1 MSALAT
7 ETAPGRRARHRLRRI
22 SPETAL
28 VLAGLLFLVL
38 QLTLFPRPFGLST
51 DEATYLAKVDP
62 SALELYWN
70 PQRAWGV
77 PVLAAPV
84 GVFSA
89 SVEVVRV
96 YFAVLSSVALV
107 VAFWPWLR
115 VLERW
120 VAPLAALLFGTTWFT
135 LFFGPQV
142 MPNLWVALTAV
153 AAVGFFLRGAGGS
166 GRRHVVLAGVA
177 AALLALV
184 RPTDSVLV
192 VVPVLASALVV
203 PRLRRPAPMA
213 ALVVGGVVGWLPWI
227 VEAFLRFGGPLTRLR
242 AAAETGPQ
250 GLSFSTA
257 NLLAFP
263 RLLDGAPLYFSRTP
277 PAQAGPL
284 QTVFVLWV
292 AALVVLVVLGIPAA
306 AAQRR
311 LPEILTAVLPAALLA
326 VFYLT
331 VTEVTALRF
340 VLPVIALL
348 SLPVATALVQA
359 VRMTRGRARTL
370 VVVAVA
376 AGVLTDVAGMATM
389 NGLYAAKSAV
399 GRDDALAAADLLRPH
414 VERRHC
420 MLLGEQPQATAY
432 YLGCA
437 VESAH
442 GTAAPPARVTAARR
456 AGWDVLA
463 LLPKAPKAGSYLARW
478 RPADVDPLPGGLRA
492 YAPPS

>member
-1 MSALAT
+1 MTALAT
-7 ETAPGRRARHRLRRI
+7 EAAPGHRDRRRI
-22 SPETAL
+22 GRFTPQVAL
-28 VLAGLLFLVL
+28 LATGLLFLVL
-38 QLTLFPRPFGLST
+38 QLVLFPRPFGLST

-89 SVEVVRV
+89 PVEVLRV
-96 YFAVLSSVALV
+96 YFAVLSSIGLV
-107 VAFWPWLR
+107 LAFWPWLR
-115 VLERW
+115 VLHRW
-120 VAPLAALLFGTTWFT
+120 IAPLAALLFCTTWFT
-135 LFFGPQV
+135 LFFGPQL

-153 AAVGFFLRGAGGS
+153 AACGFFLRAVAGG
-166 GRRHVVLAGVA
+166 GRRQLVLAGLA

-192 VVPVLASALVV
+192 VAPVVACALVV

-213 ALVVGGVVGWLPWI
+213 ALVLGGVLGWLPWV
-227 VEAFLRFGGPLTRLR
+227 VEAFLRFGGPITRLR
-242 AAAETGPQ
+242 SAAETGPQ

-263 RLLDGAPLYFSRTP
+263 RLLDGAPLYYYRTSL
-277 PAQAGPL
+277 AQAGPL
-284 QTVFVLWV
+284 QTVFVVWL
-292 AALVVLVVLGIPAA
+292 AALVVLVVLGLAAA

-311 LPEILTAVLPAALLA
+311 LPEILVAGLPAALLA

-359 VRMTRGRARTL
+359 VLLSRGRARTL
-370 VVVAVA
+370 VAALVA
-376 AGVLTDVAGMATM
+376 AGVLADVAGMATM
-389 NGLYAAKSAV
+389 NRLYAAKSAV
-399 GRDDALAAADLLRPH
+399 GRNDALAAAAELRPY
-414 VERRHC
+414 VTRQHC
-420 MLLGEQPQATAY
+420 LLLGEQPQATAY

-437 VESAH
+437 VESADP
-442 GTAAPPARVTAARR
+442 TATPPARVTAARR
-456 AGWDVLA
+456 AGWTVLA
-463 LLPKAPKAGSYLARW
+463 LVPKAPKAGSYLARW
-478 RPADVDPLPGGLRA
+478 RVAAIGSVPGGLRV